1 MQPLHRCVVE
11 ENQDKKVWVR
21 IITFCLSWKSVW
33 HRDYERSLPLAGI
46 GRRQVLLR
54 SVVALVMNGWTECFQ
69 KRFAENWSVLGTV
82 LFVWWQRS
90 LILNY
95 FHRHWELVCS
105 CHHGRIRSKVWE
117 FIFCRQVRLLREQGK
132 LGSGKQRQEVGGK
145 YVVWRE
151 FRCGDAQCW
160 SCANTRR
167 CAGGVGCEQRHQH
180 KCSPM
185 GTWSCCTQ
193 RGHSESHRD
202 HLSHSK
208 SL

>member
-1 MQPLHRCVVE
+1 MRSWRRASQENLSANCLLSLVEIRVARGLWAVTTIARHCQASGVIEECGSCYGRINRMFPEEICRELKLIRYCVL
-11 ENQDKKVWVR
+11 
-21 IITFCLSWKSVW
+21 C
-33 HRDYERSLPLAGI
+33 
-46 GRRQVLLR
+46 
-54 SVVALVMNGWTECFQ
+54 
-69 KRFAENWSVLGTV
+69 
-82 LFVWWQRS
+82 VWWQRS
-90 LILNY
+90 LILSY

-117 FIFCRQVRLLREQGK
+117 FILCRQVRLLREQEK

-145 YVVWRE
+145 YVVWRK

-185 GTWSCCTQ
+185 GSWSCCTQ